1 MTFATSI
8 GILRILA
15 LIEGITYLSF
25 GITVP
30 LDRLY
35 KIEQPNFWIG
45 LIHGVLFVVY
55 CIFVLIVS
63 RKFNWTA
70 RTTVFAGL
78 ASLIPVGT
86 FIADSKIFKPAQ
98 AQAEKHG

>member
-1 MTFATSI
+1 MTFSTSI
-8 GILRILA
+8 GILRLLA

-63 RKFNWTA
+63 KQYKWPIK
-70 RTTVFAGL
+70 TTILAGL
-78 ASLIPVGT
+78 ASLIPIGT

-98 AQAEKHG
+98 AEKHG

>member
-1 MTFATSI
+1 MTFSTSI
-8 GILRILA
+8 GILRLLA

-63 RKFNWTA
+63 KQFKWSTK
-70 RTTVFAGL
+70 TTILAGF
-78 ASLIPVGT
+78 ASLIPIGT
-86 FIADSKIFKPAQ
+86 FIADAKIFKPAQ
-98 AQAEKHG
+98 AEKHE